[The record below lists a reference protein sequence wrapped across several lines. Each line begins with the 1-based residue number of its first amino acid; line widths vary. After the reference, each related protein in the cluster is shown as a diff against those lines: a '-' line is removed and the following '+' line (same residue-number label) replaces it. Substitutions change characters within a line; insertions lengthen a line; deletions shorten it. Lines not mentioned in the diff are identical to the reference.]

1 MKEFVVASFCALAFW
16 WGVLL
21 GEYTGHRKAMH
32 EALDMGLAVQCVGKS
47 GVYWECD

>member
-1 MKEFVVASFCALAFW
+1 MKEFVTATLVAAAFW
-16 WGVLL
+16 SGVIL
-21 GEYTGHRKAMH
+21 GENFGYQKAMN

>member
-1 MKEFVVASFCALAFW
+1 MKEFVVATLVAGAFW
-16 WGVLL
+16 WGVIL
-21 GEYTGHRKAMH
+21 GENFWYQKAMN